1 MVNLPPDAV
10 RVKNPSIIIEEAQ
23 RESQTQMS
31 SVINRESKSFEE
43 PLDGSFTKGRRGV
56 DRTISKDSSV
66 EHFKGININVSNP
79 L

>member
-1 MVNLPPDAV
+1 MVNLPPDPV

-31 SVINRESKSFEE
+31 AISAKRESKSFEG
-43 PLDGSFTKGRRGV
+43 PLNGSYVYEKHNVGNM
-56 DRTISKDSSV
+56 SKDSSV
-66 EHFKGININVSNP
+66 EHFKGININVPNP